1 MKKDNDKEKLVPII
15 VRLSKEKKEMLE
27 KLASKQGRF
36 ESDIIRSGIEKEL
49 NIQMYNDNLDF
60 IVKQLDSIVDA
71 KLSPFIKSQRK
82 LTAKYLRTS
91 AINTYLLGEFF
102 DKILGDDMH
111 KNFIKML
118 NNARNKANYYISR
131 DTENMTKEDLYDF
144 YTIGEIY
151 RNE

>member
-15 VRLSKEKKEMLE
+15 VRLPKGKKEMLE
-27 KLASKQGRF
+27 KLASKQRRF

-60 IVKQLDSIVDA
+60 IVKQLDRILDA
-71 KLSPFIKSQRK
+71 RLSPFIKSQRK

>member
-15 VRLSKEKKEMLE
+15 VRLPKEKKEMLE
-27 KLASKQGRF
+27 KLASTQRRF

-82 LTAKYLRTS
+82 LNAKYLRTS

>member
-1 MKKDNDKEKLVPII
+1 
-15 VRLSKEKKEMLE
+15 MLE

-60 IVKQLDSIVDA
+60 IVKQLDRILDA
-71 KLSPFIKSQRK
+71 RLSPFIKSQRK

>member
-1 MKKDNDKEKLVPII
+1 MKKDNEKEKLVPII
-15 VRLSKEKKEMLE
+15 VRLSKEKKEILE
-27 KLASKQGRF
+27 KLASKQRRF

-49 NIQMYNDNLDF
+49 NIQIYNDNLDF
-60 IVKQLDSIVDA
+60 IVKQLDRILDA
-71 KLSPFIKSQRK
+71 RLSPFIKSQRK